1 MSQKNTNTISDTLNT
16 IERNRDTEQEKINTK
31 YNRASDYNKY
41 RINQSW
47 DFTPFPKFLFPNEKK
62 HFLNDFNKL
71 NFPGVNEN
79 SLYNKNDREQRYKIF
94 IEEIKGDI
102 TKQRAPAYT
111 FGSPRNE
118 VKIPFFDFHEL
129 ISPSPGSY
137 NLRPLEGFDSTSPKY
152 SFPKKMTNKYKYINT
167 DINPGPG
174 HYQINKCDLSNQGNY
189 HLSTYINS
197 PSSNFGS
204 YKEPRDKDNAFRNRN
219 NVNVGPG
226 SYDTNNRL
234 TMFSGNGKYALSN
247 FSSNNGKTIPNK
259 RSFNRF
265 IKGGISPGPGSYN
278 HHSIFIGGRYSK

>member
-1 MSQKNTNTISDTLNT
+1 MAQMNSETINNTINNTLD
-16 IERNRDTEQEKINTK
+16 RNQEPEKISTR
-31 YNRASDYNKY
+31 YSRSRDHNRLP
-41 RINQSW
+41 INQSW

-62 HFLNDFNKL
+62 HFLKDFNKL

-79 SLYNKNDREQRYKIF
+79 SLYNKDDKEQKCKIF

-102 TKQRAPAYT
+102 TKCRSPAYT
-111 FGSPRNE
+111 FGSARND
-118 VKIPFFDFHEL
+118 VKLPFHDFHEL

-152 SFPKKMTNKYKYINT
+152 SFPKKTTNKYKYAIT
-167 DINPGPG
+167 EMSPGPG
-174 HYQINKCDLSNQGNY
+174 HYHLNKCDLSNQGNY
-189 HLSTYINS
+189 QLSTYTNS
-197 PSSNFGS
+197 PSSNFGL

-234 TMFSGNGKYALSN
+234 TMFSGNGKYALST
-247 FSSNNGKTIPNK
+247 FSSNNGKTIPNTSCFH
-259 RSFNRF
+259 RYAR
-265 IKGGISPGPGSYN
+265 GGIYPGPGSYN